1 MRSMKIHL
9 TANSEKI
16 LDNYLNLL
24 PIVKM
29 ETSNTKQCD
38 PLNLDPYV
46 DNGEAEEILVQDIL
60 CCFPY
65 SMTFAVVD
73 RWLAK
78 LKIGGKIII
87 IEEDVSILLNE
98 YSCSRLNNEQINE
111 RLFGKPEGLTKSSC
125 ISMFNIIDFLQSKG
139 LKILKKKI
147 DNTIVVVEAQRT

>member
-1 MRSMKIHL
+1 MKINL
-9 TANSEKI
+9 TANIEKI

-29 ETSNTKQCD
+29 ETPNTKQCD

-60 CCFPY
+60 SCFPY
-65 SMTFAVVD
+65 GMSPFVID
-73 RWLAK
+73 KWLSK
-78 LKIGGKIII
+78 LSIGGKIII
-87 IEEDVSILLNE
+87 IEEDINILLNE
-98 YSCSRLNNEQINE
+98 YTCGRLNNEQVNE
-111 RLFGKPEGLTKSSC
+111 RLFGKLEGLTKSSC
-125 ISMFNIIDFLQSKG
+125 VSMFNIADFLQNKG